1 MVSVMLSFSSGLV
14 SAGISCILKDRK
26 ELEVHTVSSPSL
38 LDTSLSVQRPDV
50 LLLDFYTLE
59 NFTSQ
64 MTETPKLLL
73 LDTGLEEEK
82 IIHALITKYVAG
94 VIEMTA
100 DSRLLAKAI
109 TEVSKGH
116 IWINRKII
124 GSLIARL
131 SNLSNLWNLSVPEQH
146 ILTLLGTG
154 MDDSAIAKTLGTKQS
169 NVRLQIEK
177 LKKKSN
183 AKDRQD
189 LVAISKEFFN
199 RTDSADR
206 V

>member
-1 MVSVMLSFSSGLV
+1 MVSVMLSFSNGLV

-26 ELEVHTVSSPSL
+26 ELEVHTVSSPTL
-38 LDTSLSVQRPDV
+38 LDASLTVKKPDV
-50 LLLDFYTLE
+50 LLLDFYILE

-64 MTETPKLLL
+64 MTETTKLLL

-94 VIEMTA
+94 VIEKNTN
-100 DSRLLAKAI
+100 SHILIKAI
-109 TEVSKGH
+109 TTVSKGH

-124 GSLIARL
+124 SNLIARL
-131 SNLSNLWNLSVPEQH
+131 SSLSNLWNLSVQERH

-154 MDDSAIAKTLGTKQS
+154 MEDSAIAKTLGTKES
-169 NVRLQIEK
+169 RIRVHIEN

-183 AKDRQD
+183 ARDRRD
-189 LVAISKEFFN
+189 LITISKEFFTS
-199 RTDSADR
+199 TDSGR
-206 V
+206 